1 MTGNILVFGST
12 GQLAQEL
19 KAVLPKAEFLDRATA
34 DLSKPETIVPLI
46 KRQRYDAVVIAAA
59 YTAVDRAEDESA
71 VALEVNGKAPGLIA
85 KVAAEMGSPVIY
97 VSTDYVFDGSKDGW
111 YAEGDATGPLGVYGR
126 SKLMGEEAV
135 RLATEKHIILRTS
148 WVFSA
153 HGSNF
158 VKTMVRLS
166 SRDELS
172 IVADQEGCP
181 TSARDL
187 AGAIERIV
195 VELKQL
201 DHRFGTYHVA
211 SPHATT
217 WYGLAEAVFAEMK
230 SRGLRHPVLHAIKS
244 SEYQTRACR
253 PANSRLSSAKIE
265 GAFGIRLPHWRQSV
279 SQVMTDLLGPISERG
294 DELM

>member
-1 MTGNILVFGST
+1 M
-12 GQLAQEL
+12 
-19 KAVLPKAEFLDRATA
+19 
-34 DLSKPETIVPLI
+34 
-46 KRQRYDAVVIAAA
+46 
-59 YTAVDRAEDESA
+59 EDESA

-85 KVAAEMGSPVIY
+85 KVAAEMGSRVIY

-135 RLATEKHIILRTS
+135 RLATESHIILRTS

-172 IVADQEGCP
+172 VVADQKGCP

-187 AGAIERIV
+187 ARAIERIV
-195 VELKQL
+195 VQL
-201 DHRFGTYHVA
+201 RPRDHRFGTYHVA

-217 WYGLAEAVFAEMK
+217 WYGLAEAVFAEM
-230 SRGLRHPVLHAIKS
+230 SLRGLRHPVLHAIES
-244 SEYQTRACR
+244 SEYPTRARR
-253 PANSRLSSAKIE
+253 PANSRLSSSKIE
-265 GAFGIRLPHWRQSV
+265 AAFSIRLPHWRQSV
-279 SQVMTDLLGPISERG
+279 GQVITELLGPASERG
-294 DELM
+294 NAT